1 MTSLRKRKKQADELG
16 MSTTELQLTELLEE
30 ILTSLRWAQVLGFS
44 NQFLL
49 QQKLKVTQEE
59 RDKVLSAAA
68 RMVDK
73 DQKLHEWGDRLA
85 RLKGELLQKKRD
97 FAKSKRELG
106 SEG

>member
-1 MTSLRKRKKQADELG
+1 

-30 ILTSLRWAQVLGFS
+30 ILTSLRWVQVLGYS

-49 QQKLKVTQEE
+49 QQKLKVTPEE
-59 RDKVLSAAA
+59 RDRVLSAAA

-73 DQKLHEWGDRLA
+73 DQKLHEWADRLA

-106 SEG
+106 AES